1 MKKTLPHEFRE
12 DDLCSVDGFCPHI
25 RVPKW
30 VDRHNGNHKVI
41 SFSCWDQYLRM
52 AFAQRTDRESLTPI
66 PAKLAR
72 YGEAFLA
79 GLSDAG

>member
-1 MKKTLPHEFRE
+1 MNFGKTVFAQLMGFVPTYEFRK
-12 DDLCSVDGFCPHI
+12 C
-25 RVPKW
+25 
-30 VDRHNGNHKVI
+30 VDRYNGKHKVI
-41 SFSCWDQYLRM
+41 SFSRWDQYLRL

>member
-1 MKKTLPHEFRE
+1 MNSKKTIFAQLMDVVPTCAFRR
-12 DDLCSVDGFCPHI
+12 C
-25 RVPKW
+25 
-30 VDRHNGNHKVI
+30 VDRYNGKHKVI
-41 SFSCWDQYLRM
+41 SFSCWDQYLCM